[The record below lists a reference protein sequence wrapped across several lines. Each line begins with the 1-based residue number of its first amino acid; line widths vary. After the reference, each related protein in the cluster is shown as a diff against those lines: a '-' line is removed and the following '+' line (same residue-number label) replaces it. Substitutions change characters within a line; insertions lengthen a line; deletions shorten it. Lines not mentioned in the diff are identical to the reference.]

1 MGANVLKAT
10 TAIAILIVAAAAF
23 SSLQTSDA
31 EPVNIDG
38 IEYDLKEGG
47 GVRTAMVT
55 AYSVTTMTGDVAIPS
70 QVTHSD
76 KTYAVTG
83 LAKTLRGNA
92 GITSVSLPETVV
104 SIDPYFF
111 NGCTSLKSVTMDGVL
126 SIPLQCFGRCTSLTE
141 VSAVSATSIGA
152 NAFDGCSSLSKISIG
167 TPETISDYAFRG
179 CSDLTSFELDE
190 KTVLGTAPF
199 ANSGIAEPMICD
211 GLLVYVPSNIG
222 SYTIPSSVYTIGA
235 GAFYNVALDH
245 LDVPG
250 TVLTVSDYGFYCSKI
265 SSIAFDPAVAGI
277 GNYAFADVAA
287 NSSRLTEVMLPTAI
301 TYLGE
306 GVFQNCG
313 SLKTIDIPEEI
324 VMIGTDTFNKC
335 SSLESV
341 GLHGATLFGDTVF
354 SGCSALKSFTFPEG
368 CIPGAGMFRECR
380 SLESVTLCQSI
391 ADIPDYMFYK
401 CAKMTSFEIP
411 DQVKT
416 IGKYAL
422 SESAVEEIAIPA
434 TVDPDGIDKQAF
446 RACASLRKVTFMG
459 PLVTIPEYCFFGCKG
474 LSAMEIRGMV
484 KTENANAFNNTSL
497 KEFIVHTGTPFKDS
511 VMFNNAALKPL
522 IKDDETNGCKYVD
535 VKVPSG
541 SGYADAKVLISSG
554 STPIK
559 IDGSYA
565 GFVWDALDSALSNGG
580 TISSGTSDIRM
591 IDGSVYRGSELL
603 YVSPSTPPSIE
614 NGTLAIRPFATS
626 LTGVDTVSVP
636 ASVKTIDTEGI
647 SAPQLKHVVMYG
659 SPSTVPGS
667 ISSPETK
674 VYFLEGNYHPEVSV
688 GTPLSGYFAD
698 TDGGRVLFTI
708 NDTEHSTFSESH
720 SGNTIDF
727 EIGLLE
733 GYTDSAVTASADGKP
748 VPGSAGKFSLKD
760 VSKDT
765 EVMVSGVDL
774 NRYDV
779 SCPKENGF
787 KWSISQSKGII
798 HGDEVLFGIRALPGY
813 RLSESFA
820 AMIDG
825 VKTAPFYSE
834 DDYRVYSFT
843 AIKDVTITVTGVQ
856 PNDSFTVTFDARG
869 GSPVT
874 SQRILDGAC
883 ASIPSEPTRTGFSF
897 IGWYASSDLKD
908 LYEFGPV
915 HGDVTVYAGWADDSA
930 GNYTVSFD
938 ADNGSVTAYANGS
951 STPIAS
957 GTKVPAGS
965 TVKVVFSPDEGCE
978 ATWWTIDGATEWDC
992 SSERVFIVDKD
1003 LSISVSSQYYA
1014 TGSFINS
1021 VGFDTPTAGDYVQ
1034 SWTFGRGGTT
1044 GASFR
1049 NMVYAPAVIGG
1060 YVYAKNDNV
1069 LLKID
1074 ADDGRLVKSVET
1086 APSFSGFYEY
1096 LAVGNGLILDG
1107 ITGKVFDADLE
1118 QKFIL
1123 TARSAKTYYNEGRF
1137 YVETSN
1143 GTSCFAASD
1152 ENPTDGSNMQRP
1164 LWTAD
1169 TGSFVTP
1176 YEGGTAMLFHNGFV
1190 MVCGHDDEGSI
1201 YLQTSDAATGQRID
1215 RLYIPQFDGHYT
1227 NKGYIDISEGYAT
1240 VTTYTTGLFEFSN
1253 GPIDNVASVRIG
1265 EDGKFDHA
1273 TLKVKSNGS
1282 SGGFSTALIVSGGLG
1297 YVSSG
1302 GTFTVYDMETM
1313 EPLVSKTNGMLY
1325 NHGSMAISTG
1335 HPGKVYAYIVPYNN
1349 SPDLYVVEHDL
1360 KSGSLSINRMENVA
1374 ANQYS
1379 SQQVHFL
1386 ADGGIVY
1393 TNDSGKLF
1401 CIRHDAEVQ
1410 SIVLDGSAKVPVGG
1424 TLELEPSFVPGTAG
1438 IRTLAWESSDGSIA
1452 TVEDGKVTGVS
1463 EGTAIIT
1470 ATSSNGRIASCTVKV
1485 GTTSYVIIWNNWDG
1499 TELCRTEVEEG
1510 KTPVYPGKE
1519 PTRDRTDGYTYTFA
1533 GWDRAMAPAASDT
1546 TYTATFT
1553 PEIRSYEVAW
1563 TADGKTLRTDT
1574 VEYGETPAYDET
1586 PVKEQNAR
1594 YTYTFVRWDPAITPV
1609 NGNMTYVAVFEP
1621 HIRSYEITWMSEG
1634 ETLRTD
1640 TVEYGM
1646 MPSYDGA
1653 PVKEQDAQHTYRFIG
1668 WTPSPIQVSD
1678 DATYTAVFSP
1688 SPRMYTITYL
1698 PGEHGLFL
1706 PLNLSAAYGSPSP
1719 AFNGTLKGEEGYKFA
1734 GWTPSVASVVTGDAE
1749 YTAQWVFS
1757 GHDVTYYVDNVQVG
1771 EVESHG
1777 YGEVVTIREIFTK
1790 IGYDVSE
1797 WSTKDADVTGGKFT
1811 MPDNDVTFNATSSI
1825 KHYSV
1830 TWKDWDGTI
1839 LLTNEADWG
1848 SYPSYYGAV
1857 PSKASEGGTAY
1868 SFSGWKP
1875 QLAPACADAEY
1886 TATYG
1891 TVPLTFEIRWISEDE
1906 VLRVDHLDY
1915 GSTPYFGDVPDFEKG
1930 GIRYKFTGWTPEPAI
1945 VTGDATYTAVFEPV
1959 ISCTIVYQPGD
1970 KGSFEP
1976 QTYTVENGSATP
1988 PFQGTATGAEG
1999 YSFAG
2004 WSPEVSDTVTEDA
2017 EYVAQWALESFIVKY
2032 EVDGVQ
2038 VGDSETHSYGETVA
2052 VRDAYVKEGYDVS
2065 PWTADG
2071 IEPVDGKFVMP
2082 AKDVTFAAESS
2093 IKTFVII
2100 WKDWNGATL
2109 RETVTSY
2116 HEIPV
2121 YAGEAPQREG
2131 YTFVEWSPVPSPC
2144 TGDTAYTALYKRT
2157 TFTVTWKDWDGT
2169 VLSTGTANAG
2179 TVPSYLDP
2187 DPTRPFDGAYEYKF
2201 TGWSPKPAA
2210 IYSDRE
2216 YSAQYSKTPV
2226 HIPVNVEGVSLD
2238 KTTLSLAPGYAAVLN
2253 AIVSPSDA
2261 DVKDVRWSS
2270 EDPRIAAVE
2279 ADGKVSAVS
2288 PGKTTVLATTA
2299 EGGFQASC
2307 SVTVSGYEYD
2317 TGNGTVSEE
2326 QASAISSA
2334 ARATSGSAIT
2344 IFSRSQS
2351 VSIPAGCLRDMAESK
2366 CPVTFAMG
2374 DGTAITLG
2382 PESLRKAGADG
2393 GTVTVSAGRSSP
2405 ELASEVPSGAEIR
2418 DISISSGTDVPV
2430 TVSIPYSGEPPVEA
2444 AVLKDGK
2451 IATVPATYSSGKAG
2465 ITLDEAAAVAVYT
2478 HAPEP
2483 GTDIKPYFIAGCVI
2497 AVLAAIAT
2505 IIALRRRS

>member
-31 EPVNIDG
+31 ETATIGG

-55 AYSVTTMTGDVAIPS
+55 TASVNAMTGDVTIPS
-70 QVTHSD
+70 QVSHDGKAYT
-76 KTYAVTG
+76 VTG

-126 SIPLQCFGRCTSLTE
+126 SIPLQCFGRCASLTE

-190 KTVLGTAPF
+190 RTVLGTAPF

-580 TISSGTSDIRM
+580 TISSGTSDIRI

-603 YVSPSTPPSIE
+603 YVSPSASSPSIE
-614 NGTLAIRPFATS
+614 EGTSVIRPFAISS
-626 LTGVDTVSVP
+626 LAGVDTVSVP
-636 ASVKTIDTEGI
+636 ASVKKIDTEGI
-647 SAPQLKHVVMYG
+647 SAPQLRHVVIYG

-667 ISSPETK
+667 VSSPDAK
-674 VYFLEGNYHPEVSV
+674 VYFLKGNYNPEISI

-708 NDTEHSTFSESH
+708 SDTEHSTFSESH

-733 GYTDSAVTASADGKP
+733 GYTDSAVTASADGKNIP
-748 VPGSAGKFSLKD
+748 RSAGKFSLKG

-765 EVMVSGVDL
+765 EVIVAGVEL

-779 SCPKENGF
+779 SCPKEDGF
-787 KWSISQSKGII
+787 VWSISQSKGII

-813 RLSESFA
+813 RLSKSFA

-825 VKTAPFYSE
+825 VKAAPFYSE
-834 DDYRVYSFT
+834 DNYRVYSFT
-843 AIKDVTITVTGVQ
+843 AVKDVAITVTGVQ
-856 PNDSFTVTFDARG
+856 PNGSFTVSFDARG
-869 GSPVT
+869 GSSVS
-874 SQRILDGAC
+874 SQSVLDGAS
-883 ASIPSEPTRTGFSF
+883 ASVPSEPTRPGFSF

-908 LYEFGPV
+908 LYEFGSV
-915 HGDVTVYAGWADDSA
+915 HGNVTVYAGWTADSA
-930 GNYTVSFD
+930 GRYAVSFD
-938 ADNGSVTAYANGS
+938 ADKGSVTAYANGS

-965 TVKVVFSPDEGCE
+965 SVKVAFSPNEGCE

-992 SSERVFIVDKD
+992 SSERVFIVDRD

-1118 QKFIL
+1118 QKFVL
-1123 TARSAKTYYNEGRF
+1123 TARSAKAYYNEGRF

-1152 ENPTDGSNMQRP
+1152 DDPTDGSNMQRP

-1190 MVCGHDDEGSI
+1190 MVCGHDGDGSI

-1240 VTTYTTGLFEFSN
+1240 VTTYTTGLFEFSS

-1273 TLKVKSNGS
+1273 TLKVRSNGS

-1335 HPGKVYAYIVPYNN
+1335 HPGKVYAYIIPYNN

-1374 ANQYS
+1374 ASQYS

-1386 ADGGIVY
+1386 ADGGIIY

-1401 CIRHDAEVQ
+1401 CIKHNAEVQ
-1410 SIVLDGSAKVPVGG
+1410 SIVLDDSAKIPVGG
-1424 TLELEPSFVPGTAG
+1424 TLVLEPSFVPETAG
-1438 IRTLAWESSDGSIA
+1438 IRTLTWGSSDAYLGKQRR
-1452 TVEDGKVTGVS
+1452 VRGDGGGRKGHRRIRRDRHDHRHGFQRPQRILHGES
-1463 EGTAIIT
+1463 WHHDIRDHLEQLGRDGALPDRSGGGKGPRLSRKG
-1470 ATSSNGRIASCTVKV
+1470 ADQGPDGRIHVH
-1485 GTTSYVIIWNNWDG
+1485 
-1499 TELCRTEVEEG
+1499 
-1510 KTPVYPGKE
+1510 
-1519 PTRDRTDGYTYTFA
+1519 
-1533 GWDRAMAPAASDT
+1533 
-1546 TYTATFT
+1546 
-1553 PEIRSYEVAW
+1553 
-1563 TADGKTLRTDT
+1563 
-1574 VEYGETPAYDET
+1574 
-1586 PVKEQNAR
+1586 
-1594 YTYTFVRWDPAITPV
+1594 VRRM
-1609 NGNMTYVAVFEP
+1609 GQ
-1621 HIRSYEITWMSEG
+1621 S
-1634 ETLRTD
+1634 
-1640 TVEYGM
+1640 
-1646 MPSYDGA
+1646 DGA
-1653 PVKEQDAQHTYRFIG
+1653 CCF
-1668 WTPSPIQVSD
+1668 
-1678 DATYTAVFSP
+1678 
-1688 SPRMYTITYL
+1688 
-1698 PGEHGLFL
+1698 
-1706 PLNLSAAYGSPSP
+1706 
-1719 AFNGTLKGEEGYKFA
+1719 
-1734 GWTPSVASVVTGDAE
+1734 
-1749 YTAQWVFS
+1749 
-1757 GHDVTYYVDNVQVG
+1757 
-1771 EVESHG
+1771 
-1777 YGEVVTIREIFTK
+1777 
-1790 IGYDVSE
+1790 
-1797 WSTKDADVTGGKFT
+1797 
-1811 MPDNDVTFNATSSI
+1811 
-1825 KHYSV
+1825 
-1830 TWKDWDGTI
+1830 
-1839 LLTNEADWG
+1839 
-1848 SYPSYYGAV
+1848 
-1857 PSKASEGGTAY
+1857 
-1868 SFSGWKP
+1868 
-1875 QLAPACADAEY
+1875 
-1886 TATYG
+1886 
-1891 TVPLTFEIRWISEDE
+1891 
-1906 VLRVDHLDY
+1906 
-1915 GSTPYFGDVPDFEKG
+1915 
-1930 GIRYKFTGWTPEPAI
+1930 
-1945 VTGDATYTAVFEPV
+1945 
-1959 ISCTIVYQPGD
+1959 
-1970 KGSFEP
+1970 
-1976 QTYTVENGSATP
+1976 
-1988 PFQGTATGAEG
+1988 
-1999 YSFAG
+1999 
-2004 WSPEVSDTVTEDA
+2004 
-2017 EYVAQWALESFIVKY
+2017 
-2032 EVDGVQ
+2032 
-2038 VGDSETHSYGETVA
+2038 
-2052 VRDAYVKEGYDVS
+2052 
-2065 PWTADG
+2065 
-2071 IEPVDGKFVMP
+2071 
-2082 AKDVTFAAESS
+2082 
-2093 IKTFVII
+2093 
-2100 WKDWNGATL
+2100 
-2109 RETVTSY
+2109 
-2116 HEIPV
+2116 
-2121 YAGEAPQREG
+2121 
-2131 YTFVEWSPVPSPC
+2131 
-2144 TGDTAYTALYKRT
+2144 
-2157 TFTVTWKDWDGT
+2157 
-2169 VLSTGTANAG
+2169 
-2179 TVPSYLDP
+2179 
-2187 DPTRPFDGAYEYKF
+2187 
-2201 TGWSPKPAA
+2201 
-2210 IYSDRE
+2210 
-2216 YSAQYSKTPV
+2216 
-2226 HIPVNVEGVSLD
+2226 
-2238 KTTLSLAPGYAAVLN
+2238 
-2253 AIVSPSDA
+2253 
-2261 DVKDVRWSS
+2261 
-2270 EDPRIAAVE
+2270 
-2279 ADGKVSAVS
+2279 
-2288 PGKTTVLATTA
+2288 
-2299 EGGFQASC
+2299 
-2307 SVTVSGYEYD
+2307 
-2317 TGNGTVSEE
+2317 
-2326 QASAISSA
+2326 
-2334 ARATSGSAIT
+2334 
-2344 IFSRSQS
+2344 
-2351 VSIPAGCLRDMAESK
+2351 
-2366 CPVTFAMG
+2366 
-2374 DGTAITLG
+2374 
-2382 PESLRKAGADG
+2382 
-2393 GTVTVSAGRSSP
+2393 
-2405 ELASEVPSGAEIR
+2405 
-2418 DISISSGTDVPV
+2418 
-2430 TVSIPYSGEPPVEA
+2430 
-2444 AVLKDGK
+2444 
-2451 IATVPATYSSGKAG
+2451 
-2465 ITLDEAAAVAVYT
+2465 
-2478 HAPEP
+2478 
-2483 GTDIKPYFIAGCVI
+2483 
-2497 AVLAAIAT
+2497 
-2505 IIALRRRS
+2505 